1 MTTTSS
7 FILILLARRISAA
20 VSLCFSAMFMSG
32 SLELMSIR
40 SRSPPRSQREAVNV
54 APSRCCGGGGRNG
67 FPECR
72 FKDVD
77 VLLNGAAAYRRS
89 CQPSRGTAASYR
101 VHTRLLLAPSRSVSC
116 VHYETSCWPPSMSYV
131 PPVSAVLVM
140 M

>member
-40 SRSPPRSQREAVNV
+40 SRSPLRSQREAVNV
-54 APSRCCGGGGRNG
+54 APSRCCGEGGRSG
-67 FPECR
+67 LPERR

-77 VLLNGAAAYRRS
+77 VLLNGAAASADAHDRRHPRARFRMQVQH
-89 CQPSRGTAASYR
+89 C
-101 VHTRLLLAPSRSVSC
+101 LLARVG
-116 VHYETSCWPPSMSYV
+116 VQRTGRGAHLRAE
-131 PPVSAVLVM
+131 VLWLLPRGRMV
-140 M
+140 